1 MNVSSV
7 FKHIAFHCHSNG
19 ESKESPVLQVRGD
32 EEASDHCD
40 GTQ

>member
-19 ESKESPVLQVRGD
+19 EAKESPYYRL
-32 EEASDHCD
+32 EEKSGHY